1 MLIPFFFNQRIVLDC
16 NGIPHIVF
24 LKSKNKLLI
33 IRYSSQIHLDYNHLS
48 FLDINFIILID
59 FGTYIGF
66 HIKYCCISKRWH
78 QKRSFWHENR
88 FCYYAFPNHFCFP
101 KVVTVWFMILINQS
115 LFHSNKTYSFGKSS
129 ILFEHPPF

>member
-24 LKSKNKLLI
+24 LKRKKKLLI
-33 IRYSSQIHLDYNHLS
+33 IRQNSKIHFDFRTSVIWELYYSHRI
-48 FLDINFIILID
+48 
-59 FGTYIGF
+59 GTYIGF

-78 QKRSFWHENR
+78 QKRIFWHENR

-115 LFHSNKTYSFGKSS
+115 LFHSNKTYSFGKSF